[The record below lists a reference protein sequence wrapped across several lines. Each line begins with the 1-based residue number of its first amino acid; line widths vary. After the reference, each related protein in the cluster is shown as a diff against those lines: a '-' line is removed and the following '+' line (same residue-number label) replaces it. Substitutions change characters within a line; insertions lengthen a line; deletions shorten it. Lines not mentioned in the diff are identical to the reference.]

1 MLVKTTLHSIDEF
14 VPYKGSTDASGY
26 ARVVVDGERY
36 PVYMTITLDQYEN
49 VKFPCVATL
58 EVWPK
63 LYNDKN
69 GNAKPTFGVRFLSA
83 VSL

>member
-1 MLVKTTLHSIDEF
+1 MLVKTTLHSIEEF
-14 VPYKGSTDASGY
+14 IPYKDSKDATGY
-26 ARVVVDGERY
+26 ARVVVDGERF
-36 PVYMTITLDQYEN
+36 PVFMTITLDQYEN

-63 LYNDKN
+63 LYNDKS
-69 GNAKPTFGVRFLSA
+69 GTPKPTFGVRFLSA